1 MRLISNDGEM
11 IGVFTPDKALEEAY
25 ERGLDLVEVSP
36 NANPPVTKI
45 MDYGKYKYEQ
55 QKKAARAKKKQQT
68 TQVKTVQLSPNIEEH
83 DFQVK
88 LRNAER
94 FIGNNDKV
102 KVTMRFRGREI
113 THSDLG
119 RDVLVRFR
127 NELGD
132 TAVVEQ
138 EPKMEG
144 RQMTMMLGPA
154 PDQS

>member
-1 MRLISNDGEM
+1 M
-11 IGVFTPDKALEEAY
+11 IGVFTPDKALERAY
-25 ERGLDLVEVSP
+25 EKGLDLVEVSP
-36 NANPPVTKI
+36 NAKPPVTKI
-45 MDYGKYKYEQ
+45 MDYGKFKYEQ

-154 PDQS
+154 PDQD

>member
-1 MRLISNDGEM
+1 
-11 IGVFTPDKALEEAY
+11 
-25 ERGLDLVEVSP
+25 
-36 NANPPVTKI
+36 
-45 MDYGKYKYEQ
+45 
-55 QKKAARAKKKQQT
+55 
-68 TQVKTVQLSPNIEEH
+68 LSPNIEEH